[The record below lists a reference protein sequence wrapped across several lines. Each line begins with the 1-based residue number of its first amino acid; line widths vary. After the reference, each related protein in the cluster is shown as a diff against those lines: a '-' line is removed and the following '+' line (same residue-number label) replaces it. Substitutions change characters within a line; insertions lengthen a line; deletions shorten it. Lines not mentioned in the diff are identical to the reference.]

1 MIQATKAPIHPHS
14 MTRMGAPRAVH
25 QEEAGTKYL
34 TAPNAVGVSAM
45 IAIEI
50 VAVIA
55 PTGRRLNA
63 RPTTSRRVLP

>member
-45 IAIEI
+45 VAIEI
-50 VAVIA
+50 ETVRSTPAQ
-55 PTGRRLNA
+55 R
-63 RPTTSRRVLP
+63 